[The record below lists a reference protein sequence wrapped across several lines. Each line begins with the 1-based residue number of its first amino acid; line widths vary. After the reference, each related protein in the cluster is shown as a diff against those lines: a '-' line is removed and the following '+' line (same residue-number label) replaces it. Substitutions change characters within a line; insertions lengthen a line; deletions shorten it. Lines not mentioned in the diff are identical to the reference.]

1 MKDNKRSWCIEITL
15 RRTYDGSYED
25 AVDLAHEDYDWY
37 GEQIDGGEFVNF
49 PCALTIEELPYQGE
63 GYIKSEIEELI

>member
-25 AVDLAHEDYDWY
+25 AVDLAHEDFDWY
-37 GEQIDGGEFVNF
+37 EEHVDEYMNF
-49 PCALTIEELPYQGE
+49 PCGLTIQELPYQGE

>member
-25 AVDLAHEDYDWY
+25 AVDLAQEDYDYY
-37 GEQIDGGEFVNF
+37 GEQVDGGEFVNF
-49 PCALTIEELPYQGE
+49 PCGLTIQELPYQGE